1 MIVIRQIYWL
11 FWKDVLLELRRR
23 ESLMSMFFFG
33 ASLLFLFYFAFEL
46 PGDEVPRMAPGLL
59 WLAFMFTG
67 TLVLTQ
73 LFQADREGAC
83 LEALLLA
90 PMDRGAYYLAKVLF
104 NLTLMC
110 LLELVVLPLFAVLF
124 NLDIWKLLPALMLYI
139 FLGTTG
145 FCVVGVLFSAVTLRA
160 RARELLL
167 PLLLFPL
174 MIPVLLATVRTMEI
188 VLRSGGLEELLPWLR
203 LLVGFDVIFLIV
215 GFLLFEFVLDG

>member
-1 MIVIRQIYWL
+1 M
-11 FWKDVLLELRRR
+11 LEMRRR

-33 ASLLFLFYFAFEL
+33 ASLLFLFYFAFEI
-46 PGDEVPRMAPGLL
+46 PRDEVSRMAPGLL

-73 LFQADREGAC
+73 IFQADRDGAC

-104 NLTLMC
+104 NLTLMV
-110 LLELVVLPLFAVLF
+110 LLEIVVLPLFAVLF
-124 NLDIWKLLPALMLYI
+124 NLDLWHLLPSLMLYV
-139 FLGTTG
+139 FLGTAG
-145 FCVVGVLFSAVTLRA
+145 FCVVGVLFSAVTLKA

-174 MIPVLLATVRTMEI
+174 MIPILLGTVRTMEI
-188 VLRSGGLEELLPWLR
+188 VLRSGEFQELLPWLR
-203 LLVGFDVIFLIV
+203 LLVGFDVIFLV
-215 GFLLFEFVLDG
+215 LGFLLFESVLDG

>member
-1 MIVIRQIYWL
+1 MITQIYWL
-11 FWKDVLLELRRR
+11 FWKDIVLEIRRR
-23 ESLMSMFFFG
+23 ESVMSMFFFG
-33 ASLLFLFYFAFEL
+33 VSLLFLFYFAFEIHS
-46 PGDEVPRMAPGLL
+46 DEVSRMAPGLL

-67 TLVLTQ
+67 TLVLTH
-73 LFQADREGAC
+73 LFQADRDGGC

-104 NLTLMC
+104 NVALMV

-124 NLDIWKLLPALMLYI
+124 NLDYWHLLPALMLYV
-139 FLGTTG
+139 FLGTVG
-145 FCVVGVLFSAVTLRA
+145 FCVVGVLFAAVTLKA

-188 VLRSGGLEELLPWLR
+188 ILRSGTLQELLPWLR
-203 LLVGFDVIFLIV
+203 LLIGFDVIFLV
-215 GFLLFEFVLDG
+215 LGFLLFEYVVDG

>member
-1 MIVIRQIYWL
+1 MIRQIYWL
-11 FWKDVLLELRRR
+11 FWKDMLLEMRRR

-33 ASLLFLFYFAFEL
+33 ASLLFLFYFAFEM
-46 PGDEVPRMAPGLL
+46 PGDAVARMAPGLL

-104 NLTLMC
+104 QLSLML
-110 LLELVVLPLFAVLF
+110 LLECVVVPLFAVLF
-124 NLDIWKLLPALMLYI
+124 NLDLWHVLPELMLYI
-139 FLGTTG
+139 FLGTAG

-188 VLRSGGLEELLPWLR
+188 VLRSGPLEELLPWLR
-203 LLVGFDVIFLIV
+203 LLVGFDVIFLVV

>member
-1 MIVIRQIYWL
+1 MIRQIYWL
-11 FWKDVLLELRRR
+11 FWKDMLLEMRRR

-33 ASLLFLFYFAFEL
+33 ASLLFLFYFAFEM
-46 PGDEVPRMAPGLL
+46 PGDAVARMTPGLL
-59 WLAFMFTG
+59 WLAFLFTG

-73 LFQADREGAC
+73 LFQVDREGAC

-90 PMDRGAYYLAKVLF
+90 PMDRSAYYLAKVLF
-104 NLTLMC
+104 QLSLML
-110 LLELVVLPLFAVLF
+110 LLECVVVPLFAVLF
-124 NLDIWKLLPALMLYI
+124 NLDLWHLLPELMLCV

-188 VLRSGGLEELLPWLR
+188 VLRSGPFEELLPWLR
-203 LLVGFDVIFLIV
+203 LLVGFDVIFLVV